1 MPIDRV
7 MVRRPCRHVAARAS
21 FFWAASLLGTQA
33 LCVRA
38 DASAS
43 VDPSPSPAFFSTATV
58 VAHPVESC
66 SSSVTVVERSDLEA
80 ASAQSVDDVL
90 ENVPGI
96 SLLASGG
103 RAGVT
108 TAFVRGGDS
117 NFTLVL
123 LDGLPLNDGTEVTG
137 GSVNL
142 DELST
147 DLIERAE
154 IVRGP
159 RTSFYGPGSLS
170 GVVQFFTRRGA
181 EGPTQVDV
189 GADFG
194 TAQMRHGV
202 ARIAGGRG
210 ANTYSTGA
218 SWHQERGR
226 VGKDEFKGLEL
237 WGTGDASLTS
247 TTRLSLTGRYA
258 AAQTSDYPDTSG
270 GPVYGNGVLRDS
282 ERDDVTFGARLDRGV
297 QSGRHDRLLLG
308 LVRRG
313 LERWSPEIPPQVPA
327 SHEDTAFTRLRASYD
342 TSLIRGART
351 TLEAGLS
358 AENEH
363 GTNTSMLE
371 LPAAFGGDTPGDYH
385 TSRTTGGAYVGL
397 RHARGPVLFEAGLRA
412 DLATSAGLQMNPNV
426 GLLWQSGGRGKTTAH
441 ASFGRASKLPSF
453 FALASPRALGGNPQ
467 LVPEHTWGGELG
479 LSHVIRSGSPEHGR
493 LDAGVSFFRQEY
505 RDLVDFDFD
514 TFQLVNRASV
524 AARGVEMRAGW
535 RALRSVSLDLQATW
549 LDAHESE
556 GVPLLHRPSW
566 RGGARLH
573 WQPSERIDLRVGT
586 RAVSRSLDRQLA
598 GPDRDS
604 VAGYGLLDIAG
615 SWTVRNQ
622 WKLRARVD
630 NVTDRRYETLI
641 GFPGPG
647 RSFSLGLAWN
657 H

>member
-1 MPIDRV
+1 
-7 MVRRPCRHVAARAS
+7 
-21 FFWAASLLGTQA
+21 
-33 LCVRA
+33 
-38 DASAS
+38 
-43 VDPSPSPAFFSTATV
+43 V

-66 SSSVTVVERSDLEA
+66 SSSVSVVTSAELEA

-90 ENVPGI
+90 EDVPGI

-108 TAFVRGGDS
+108 TAFIRGGDS

-181 EGPTQVDV
+181 QGPTRVDV

-194 TAQMRHGV
+194 TAQMGHGV
-202 ARIAGGRG
+202 ARVAGSRG
-210 ANTYSTGA
+210 DSTYSTGA
-218 SWHQERGR
+218 SWQQERGR
-226 VGKDEFKGLEL
+226 VGEDEFKGLEV
-237 WGTGDASLTS
+237 WGTGDTSLTS
-247 TTRLSLTGRYA
+247 STRLGLTGRFA

-270 GPVYGNGVLRDS
+270 GPVYGSGLRRDS
-282 ERDDVTFGARLDRGV
+282 DRDDLTVGARLDRDARN
-297 QSGRHDRLLLG
+297 GRHERLQLG
-308 LVRRG
+308 VVRRA
-313 LERWSPEIPPQVPA
+313 LERSSPEIPPQVPA
-327 SHEDTAFTRLRASYD
+327 SQEDTAFTRLRASYD

-351 TLEAGLS
+351 TLEAGVS
-358 AENEH
+358 AENER
-363 GTNTSMLE
+363 GTNASVLE

-397 RHARGPVLFEAGLRA
+397 RHVRGPVLVEAALRT
-412 DLATSAGLQMNPNV
+412 DLATGAAAQLNPNV
-426 GLLWQSGGRGKTTAH
+426 GVLWQAAGPGKTNVH

-467 LVPEHTWGGELG
+467 LVPEYAWGGEIG
-479 LSHVIRSGSPEHGR
+479 LNHVIMSGSPDQGR

-535 RALRSVSLDLQATW
+535 RALKSVSIDLQATW

-556 GVPLLHRPSW
+556 GVPLLHRPRW
-566 RGGARLH
+566 RGGARVH
-573 WQPSERIDLRVGT
+573 WQPSTRIDLRVGT
-586 RAVSRSLDRQLA
+586 RAISRSLDRQLA

-604 VAGYGLLDIAG
+604 VAGYGLVDIAG
-615 SWTVRNQ
+615 SWTVRDQ

-630 NVTDRRYETLI
+630 NATDRHYETLI
-641 GFPGPG
+641 GFPGLA
-647 RSFSLGLAWN
+647 RSFSIGLAWN
-657 H
+657 R